1 MLKKKQKQSWSI
13 GTTMCYIYLS
23 FFIHKFQLNL
33 CDSLSSSTIN
43 CVINIIKHYS
53 CHQNMVPFHLYAAST
68 TTINQVYHE
77 TLLMSSI
84 HLQKNALH
92 SFVDPSVVRLSKIS
106 WSTIHLSGFLSSS
119 TINRSI
125 VQNIKEHYSFMWLFI
140 SKRYSCHPYGFIS
153 FLCINKYC

>member
-1 MLKKKQKQSWSI
+1 MQYPPKGKREITNVIMLKKKQKQSWSI

-84 HLQKNALH
+84 HLQKKVHAFYTFDHKALLCNQSMNKRKSLH
-92 SFVDPSVVRLSKIS
+92 SFVDRLLFYCPKYHGALFKSL
-106 WSTIHLSGFLSSS
+106 WS
-119 TINRSI
+119 
-125 VQNIKEHYSFMWLFI
+125 
-140 SKRYSCHPYGFIS
+140 
-153 FLCINKYC
+153 